1 MNLMPE
7 RLRDQAQ
14 HTLGEPQVAG
24 PLAVYPVFGPTRPR
38 LAYRTFAQAVE
49 LGALAR
55 ERERGAAVRALVV
68 ENPTELPLLVYEGEE
83 VLGAQQNRTFA
94 ASALVAAGDTL
105 ELDVTCVE
113 QGRWDSRRHRERMRP
128 SPQAADPSLR
138 RLARVSANA
147 IGSADQAQ
155 VWSAVACRMVEHDVA
170 SQSAAMSDVFDH
182 RRGDLDSLGRGI
194 RHLEGQV
201 GAVAAVAG
209 RPVVLDLVS
218 RAEAFACLLPRLA
231 QGYALDAL
239 NSPESEPDG
248 EAAEA
253 FLRDAL
259 RAPRLETRT
268 AGMGNGLAIGSPA
281 LLGSGLEVSG
291 ELIQLSAF
299 PVDSGRSAG
308 RVAPPSRRR

>member
-24 PLAVYPVFGPTRPR
+24 RLAVYPVFGPTRPR

-55 ERERGAAVRALVV
+55 ERERGPAVRALVV

-138 RLARVSANA
+138 RLARASANA

-155 VWSAVACRMVEHDVA
+155 VWSAVACRMVEHNVA
-170 SQSAAMSDVFDH
+170 SQSAAMSDVFDY

-194 RHLEGQV
+194 RHLDGQV

-308 RVAPPSRRR
+308 RVGPPSRRR

>member
-1 MNLMPE
+1 MNLIRE

-14 HTLGEPQVAG
+14 HTLGEPQGAG
-24 PLAVYPVFGPTRPR
+24 PLAVYPVFGPGPPR

-55 ERERGAAVRALVV
+55 EREGGAAVRALVV
-68 ENPTELPLLVYEGEE
+68 ENPTGLPLLVYEGEE

-128 SPQAADPSLR
+128 SPQTADPSLR
-138 RLARVSANA
+138 RLGRASANA
-147 IGSADQAQ
+147 TGSPDQAQ

-170 SQSAAMSDVFDH
+170 SRSAAMSDVFDH
-182 RRGDLDSLGRGI
+182 RRGDLVSLGRVI
-194 RHLEGQV
+194 RHLDGQV

-239 NSPESEPDG
+239 DSPDSKPDG
-248 EAAEA
+248 AAAEA

-259 RAPRLETRT
+259 GAPRLETRT
-268 AGMGNGLAIGSPA
+268 AGMGNGLAIGSPG
-281 LLGSGLEVSG
+281 LLGSGLEHSG

>member
-14 HTLGEPQVAG
+14 HTLSEPQVAG
-24 PLAVYPVFGPTRPR
+24 PLAVYPVFGPRRPR

-55 ERERGAAVRALVV
+55 EREGGAAVRALVV

-138 RLARVSANA
+138 RLGRASANA

-170 SQSAAMSDVFDH
+170 SQNAAMSDVFDH

-239 NSPESEPDG
+239 DSPESEPDG

-259 RAPRLETRT
+259 GAPRLETRT

-308 RVAPPSRRR
+308 RVGPPSRRR

>member
-24 PLAVYPVFGPTRPR
+24 PLVVYPVFGPTRPR

-155 VWSAVACRMVEHDVA
+155 VWSAVA
-170 SQSAAMSDVFDH
+170 AAWWSTTW
-182 RRGDLDSLGRGI
+182 
-194 RHLEGQV
+194 
-201 GAVAAVAG
+201 
-209 RPVVLDLVS
+209 
-218 RAEAFACLLPRLA
+218 PR
-231 QGYALDAL
+231 
-239 NSPESEPDG
+239 
-248 EAAEA
+248 
-253 FLRDAL
+253 
-259 RAPRLETRT
+259 RAPR
-268 AGMGNGLAIGSPA
+268 
-281 LLGSGLEVSG
+281 
-291 ELIQLSAF
+291 
-299 PVDSGRSAG
+299 
-308 RVAPPSRRR
+308 

>member
-24 PLAVYPVFGPTRPR
+24 PLVVYPVFGPTRPR

-194 RHLEGQV
+194 RHLDGQV

-239 NSPESEPDG
+239 DSPESEPDG

-281 LLGSGLEVSG
+281 LLGSGLEHSG

>member
-14 HTLGEPQVAG
+14 HTLGEPQVAW
-24 PLAVYPVFGPTRPR
+24 PLVVYPVFGPTRPR

-155 VWSAVACRMVEHDVA
+155 VWSAVAYRMVEHDVA

-194 RHLEGQV
+194 RHLDGQV

-239 NSPESEPDG
+239 DSPESKPDG

-253 FLRDAL
+253 FLCDAL

-281 LLGSGLEVSG
+281 LLGSGLEHSG

-299 PVDSGRSAG
+299 PVDSARSAG

>member
-1 MNLMPE
+1 
-7 RLRDQAQ
+7 
-14 HTLGEPQVAG
+14 
-24 PLAVYPVFGPTRPR
+24 
-38 LAYRTFAQAVE
+38 
-49 LGALAR
+49 
-55 ERERGAAVRALVV
+55 
-68 ENPTELPLLVYEGEE
+68 
-83 VLGAQQNRTFA
+83 
-94 ASALVAAGDTL
+94 
-105 ELDVTCVE
+105 
-113 QGRWDSRRHRERMRP
+113 
-128 SPQAADPSLR
+128 
-138 RLARVSANA
+138 
-147 IGSADQAQ
+147 
-155 VWSAVACRMVEHDVA
+155 VEHDVA
-170 SQSAAMSDVFDH
+170 SQSAAMSDVFDY

-194 RHLEGQV
+194 RHLDGQV

-209 RPVVLDLVS
+209 RPVVLDFVS

-239 NSPESEPDG
+239 DSPKSEPDS

-259 RAPRLETRT
+259 RSPRLETRT

-281 LLGSGLEVSG
+281 LLGSGLEHSG

>member
-94 ASALVAAGDTL
+94 ASALVVAGDTL

-138 RLARVSANA
+138 RLARASANA

-155 VWSAVACRMVEHDVA
+155 VWSAVACRMVEHNVA

-194 RHLEGQV
+194 RHLDGQV

-231 QGYALDAL
+231 QGYGLDAL
-239 NSPESEPDG
+239 DSPGSEPNG

-268 AGMGNGLAIGSPA
+268 AGMGNGLAVGSPA
-281 LLGSGLEVSG
+281 VLGSGLELSG

>member
-1 MNLMPE
+1 
-7 RLRDQAQ
+7 
-14 HTLGEPQVAG
+14 
-24 PLAVYPVFGPTRPR
+24 
-38 LAYRTFAQAVE
+38 
-49 LGALAR
+49 
-55 ERERGAAVRALVV
+55 
-68 ENPTELPLLVYEGEE
+68 
-83 VLGAQQNRTFA
+83 
-94 ASALVAAGDTL
+94 
-105 ELDVTCVE
+105 
-113 QGRWDSRRHRERMRP
+113 
-128 SPQAADPSLR
+128 
-138 RLARVSANA
+138 
-147 IGSADQAQ
+147 
-155 VWSAVACRMVEHDVA
+155 MVEHDVA

-194 RHLEGQV
+194 RHLDGQV

-239 NSPESEPDG
+239 DSPESEPDG

-281 LLGSGLEVSG
+281 LLGSGLEHSG

>member
-7 RLRDQAQ
+7 RLRDEAQ

-55 ERERGAAVRALVV
+55 EREGGAAVRALVV

-138 RLARVSANA
+138 RLGRASANA

-239 NSPESEPDG
+239 DSPDSEPDR

-308 RVAPPSRRR
+308 RVGPPSRRR

>member
-1 MNLMPE
+1 MNLMQE
-7 RLRDQAQ
+7 RAQ
-14 HTLGEPQVAG
+14 HTLGEPQGAG
-24 PLAVYPVFGPTRPR
+24 PLAVYPVFGPARPQ
-38 LAYRTFAQAVE
+38 LAYHTFAQAVE

-55 ERERGAAVRALVV
+55 EREGGAAVRALVV
-68 ENPTELPLLVYEGEE
+68 ENPTGLPLLVYEGEE

-105 ELDVTCVE
+105 ELEVTCVE
-113 QGRWDSRRHRERMRP
+113 QGRWDSRRHRERLRP

-138 RLARVSANA
+138 RLGRASANA

-155 VWSAVACRMVEHDVA
+155 IWSAVACRMVEHDVA
-170 SQSAAMSDVFDH
+170 SRSAAMSDVFDH
-182 RRGDLDSLGRGI
+182 RRGDLDSLGRVI
-194 RHLEGQV
+194 RHLDGQV

-218 RAEAFACLLPRLA
+218 RAEAFASLLPRLA

-239 NSPESEPDG
+239 DAPESEPDN

-259 RAPRLETRT
+259 VAPRLETRT
-268 AGMGNGLAIGSPA
+268 AGIGNGLAIGSPW
-281 LLGSGLEVSG
+281 LLGSGLEHSG

-299 PVDSGRSAG
+299 PLDSGRSAG